1 MTEPGELEVLPAQFE
16 HACKVYKQMCEEARM
31 DEELQCLVYEGHL
44 TQLFR
49 KLLLS
54 VPYYTAIKNKLA
66 AMGCIEQ
73 TRRGGGQG
81 TSRWV
86 LWKEPTLEEW
96 KAAEVRRPR
105 QGNKNMI
112 MEQRIRDLTE
122 VNRKLDVRVETLE
135 ERVAILTTV
144 AERAGML

>member
-1 MTEPGELEVLPAQFE
+1 MTEPGELEVLPAVFE
-16 HACKVYKQMCEEARM
+16 HAQKVYKQMAEEATL
-31 DEELQCLVYEGHL
+31 DAELDKLVYEGHL

-54 VPYYTAIKNKLA
+54 VPYYTLIKNKLS

-73 TRRGGGQG
+73 TRRGGGNG

-96 KAAEVRRPR
+96 KATDAKRAR
-105 QGNKNMI
+105 QGNKTMI
-112 MEQRIRDLTE
+112 QEQRIRDLTD
-122 VNRKLDVRVETLE
+122 RMRQLE
-135 ERVAILTTV
+135 SKVDFLMEKVSA
-144 AERAGML
+144 